1 VNERIRIEHH
11 DSVLAR
17 WEMIHCT
24 PAAAL
29 RPHVRGYLGFK
40 ETTPGPFRRLE
51 VPTDEVHVI
60 LSFGPECEVPQRVR
74 SFVAA
79 PHTRH
84 SIVVSHGRQDA
95 IELQLTPLGAHRLLG
110 VPMSELTGRVVE
122 LDALL
127 GPAGDELIERLYE
140 APDWEA
146 RTDLLDAF
154 VARRTAHA
162 PPPAPAVEH
171 AWAEMLRTHGT
182 VPVGRLVEE
191 TGWSR
196 RHLTARFREQVGLPP
211 KVFGRILRFQRAAR
225 DLARPDGPS
234 LCEIAL
240 DCGYYDQAHLN
251 RDFREFAGRT
261 PTELMAARLPG
272 GGYLGA

>member
-1 VNERIRIEHH
+1 MA
-11 DSVLAR
+11 D
-17 WEMIHCT
+17 
-24 PAAAL
+24 
-29 RPHVRGYLGFK
+29 
-40 ETTPGPFRRLE
+40 
-51 VPTDEVHVI
+51 
-60 LSFGPECEVPQRVR
+60 
-74 SFVAA
+74 
-79 PHTRH
+79 
-84 SIVVSHGRQDA
+84 
-95 IELQLTPLGAHRLLG
+95 
-110 VPMSELTGRVVE
+110 
-122 LDALL
+122 
-127 GPAGDELIERLYE
+127 
-140 APDWEA
+140 
-146 RTDLLDAF
+146 
-154 VARRTAHA
+154 A
-162 PPPAPAVEH
+162 PPSAPAVEE
-171 AWAEMLRTHGT
+171 AWARMLRSHGT

-272 GGYLGA
+272 GGYLGS